1 MQQSPTHRFGP
12 EEISTCLRL
21 AKAALAEDLGQAG
34 DITSRA
40 LVDEHLQG
48 SARFVARQ
56 RGVLAGL
63 EAARILLSRVD
74 GAIAW
79 EWKCRDGAAVEPG
92 TQLARVT
99 GRLRSLLAGER
110 MALNFVQRLSGVATL
125 TRRFV
130 DAIAGLPCGI
140 YDTRKTT
147 PGWRILEKYAVR
159 VGGGHNHR
167 MGLHDAV
174 LIKDNH
180 IVAWRLRGGDRSLA
194 DAVRLARASVP
205 PGIVIELEV
214 DSIDQFA
221 EALPGG
227 PDIVLLDNMSPDQ
240 LRAAVALR
248 NEQAAKLLL
257 EASGGVTLE
266 TVRRFAEA
274 GIDRISVGAL
284 THSAPALDI
293 ALDFEE
299 PAA

>member
-1 MQQSPTHRFGP
+1 LVQAS
-12 EEISTCLRL
+12 
-21 AKAALAEDLGQAG
+21 LAEDLGTTG

-40 LVDEHLQG
+40 LVGEQVRG
-48 SARFVARQ
+48 SAHFVARQ
-56 RGVLAGL
+56 RGVLAGS

-74 GAIAW
+74 GSIAW

-92 TQLARVT
+92 TPLARVT

-110 MALNFVQRLSGVATL
+110 IALNFVQRLSGVATL

-130 DAIAGLPCGI
+130 DAVAGLACGI

-147 PGWRILEKYAVR
+147 PGWRTIEKYAVR

-180 IVAWRLRGGDRSLA
+180 LVAWRLRGGSQSLA

-205 PGIVIELEV
+205 PATVIELEV
-214 DSIDQFA
+214 DSLTQML
-221 EALPGG
+221 EALPGD

-248 NEQAAKLLL
+248 DERAPKLLL

-266 TVRRFAEA
+266 TVREIAET
-274 GIDRISVGAL
+274 GINRISVGAL

>member
-1 MQQSPTHRFGP
+1 MQDSSTPGFGP
-12 EEISTCLRL
+12 EEISACLRL
-21 AKAALAEDLGQAG
+21 VQEALAEDLGQVG

-40 LVDEHLQG
+40 LVHERLHG
-48 SARFVARQ
+48 SAQFVARQ
-56 RGVLAGL
+56 SGVLAGL
-63 EAARILLSRVD
+63 ETVRILLGQLDATVV
-74 GAIAW
+74 W
-79 EWKCRDGAAVEPG
+79 EWTCRDGASVGPG
-92 TQLARVT
+92 SSLARAT
-99 GRLRSLLAGER
+99 GRFRSLLAGER
-110 MALNFVQRLSGVATL
+110 VALNFVQRLSGVATL

-130 DAIAGLPCGI
+130 DAITGLSCGI

-167 MGLHDAV
+167 MGLNDAV

-180 IVAWRLRGGDRSLA
+180 LVAWRLRAGDQSLA
-194 DAVRLARASVP
+194 EVVRVARAGVP
-205 PGIVIELEV
+205 PGTVVELEV
-214 DSIDQFA
+214 DSIAQL
-221 EALPGG
+221 EQALPGG
-227 PDIVLLDNMSPDQ
+227 PDIVLLDNMSLEQ

-248 NEQAAKLLL
+248 HERAPGLVL
-257 EASGGVTLE
+257 EASGGITLD
-266 TVRRFAEA
+266 TVRQIAET